1 MWKVNSEEEVKK
13 QKKHEI
19 AKFCS
24 AVLRPQLH
32 PDHLPDWHRRR
43 TFEGART
50 KCAVVRAA
58 RAADRLPGD
67 YPVGA
72 IGELREEI
80 VLLIKST

>member
-1 MWKVNSEEEVKK
+1 M
-13 QKKHEI
+13 
-19 AKFCS
+19 
-24 AVLRPQLH
+24 LRPQLH
-32 PDHLPDWHRRR
+32 PDHLPDWNRRR

-50 KCAVVRAA
+50 KRAVVRAA